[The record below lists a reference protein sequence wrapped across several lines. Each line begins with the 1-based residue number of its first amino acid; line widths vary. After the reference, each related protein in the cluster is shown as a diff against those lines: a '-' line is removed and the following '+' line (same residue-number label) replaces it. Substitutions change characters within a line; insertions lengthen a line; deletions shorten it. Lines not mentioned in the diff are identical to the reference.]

1 MGAKI
6 LMPSCSAGGLH
17 VDYPYWAMDP
27 GMPVSP
33 ALMMQV
39 IWMMEPFSKDNGGTW
54 VAPGSQ
60 RYQIHVDKS
69 RFAEEAIQLQG
80 NASGVM
86 ISHELRY

>member
-6 LMPSCSAGGLH
+6 LMPGCSAGGFY
-17 VDYPYWAMDP
+17 VAYPYWAIDP
-27 GMPVSP
+27 GMPGSP

-39 IWMMEPFSKDNGGTW
+39 IWMMRPLSKDNGGTW

-60 RYQIHVDKS
+60 RYQIDVDKT

-80 NASGVM
+80 NAGDAV